1 MSPHRPAYFYAA
13 ASEKRLFPKLDPVDE
28 AELLKLQSAKPEF
41 GASNAF
47 DFITGRTH
55 LLDNPDIQNRILQV
69 LFHDRGLVKYLIRN
83 PDQVLASTPIIQ
95 GKIDECLRSHQFVQA
110 AFLSFI
116 LQKVKENTPEATAFH
131 TKIAAGDPEAIER
144 LRQEEEALALTQER
158 PWSSAYPATAQPRS
172 RGALGLLDDLSRAL
186 RRPDPTPDMI
196 FGALHNKEVW
206 SKPEGKTFSL
216 FLLANLNKESIARLT
231 PEQIVIVLK
240 AWGACPRQPNRSH
253 SPYLA
258 PTPPAKNGRIYP
270 SRCL

>member
-1 MSPHRPAYFYAA
+1 M
-13 ASEKRLFPKLDPVDE
+13 
-28 AELLKLQSAKPEF
+28 
-41 GASNAF
+41 
-47 DFITGRTH
+47 
-55 LLDNPDIQNRILQV
+55 
-69 LFHDRGLVKYLIRN
+69 
-83 PDQVLASTPIIQ
+83 
-95 GKIDECLRSHQFVQA
+95 
-110 AFLSFI
+110 SFI

-240 AWGACPRQPNRSH
+240 AWELVRGNQTEVTLPTLRQH
-253 SPYLA
+253 LQL
-258 PTPPAKNGRIYP
+258 KMEGIYP